1 MENPVPVDI
10 PDSGDDFA
18 MISALQH
25 FLFCKRQCALIHLEG
40 VWAENW
46 LTATGRVMHE
56 RVDTRASETR
66 RALRQAT
73 ALRIFSRRLRIAGVA
88 DMVEFHR
95 VTGEYDAHG
104 RKMAAPLP
112 GASGFWRPFPVEY
125 KRGKPKAHRADEVQ
139 LCAQAFCLEE
149 MLGVE
154 IPAGALFY
162 GETRHRTDVPF
173 DDSLRRITQEVAD
186 GVQALLAS
194 GRTPPPEYG
203 KHCAACSLVEECQ
216 PKAFSSRRSARAWLD
231 RAIRDAVS

>member
-1 MENPVPVDI
+1 MPMDFPE
-10 PDSGDDFA
+10 SSDDFA

-66 RALRQAT
+66 RDLRQAT
-73 ALRIFSRRLRIAGVA
+73 ALRLFSRRLRIAGVA
-88 DMVEFHR
+88 DMVAFHR
-95 VTGEYDAHG
+95 TDSECDADGHKIASRLSG
-104 RKMAAPLP
+104 V
-112 GASGFWRPFPVEY
+112 SGFWRPFPVEY

-162 GETRHRTDVPF
+162 GETRRRTDVPF
-173 DDSLRRITQEVAD
+173 DDDLRHLTQEVAD
-186 GVQALLAS
+186 GVQTLLAS
-194 GRTPPPEYG
+194 GQTPPPEYG
-203 KHCAACSLVEECQ
+203 KQCAACSLVEECQ
-216 PKAFSSRRSARAWLD
+216 PKTFSNHRSARAWLD
-231 RAIRDAVS
+231 RAIGEAVL

>member
-1 MENPVPVDI
+1 MSD
-10 PDSGDDFA
+10 DSGIGDDFA

-66 RALRQAT
+66 RDIRQASALR
-73 ALRIFSRRLRIAGVA
+73 LFSRRLRIAGIA

-95 VTGEYDAHG
+95 VDAECDAEG
-104 RKMAAPLP
+104 RKIASRLS
-112 GASGFWRPFPVEY
+112 GASGFWSPFPVEY

-149 MLGVE
+149 MLGIE

-162 GETRHRTDVPF
+162 GETRRRTDVPF
-173 DDSLRRITQEVAD
+173 DDALRRLTQEAAD
-186 GVQALLAS
+186 GVQTLLAS

-203 KHCAACSLVEECQ
+203 KQCAACSLVEECQ
-216 PKAFSSRRSARAWLD
+216 PKTFSSRRSARAWLHH
-231 RAIRDAVS
+231 AIGEAAS